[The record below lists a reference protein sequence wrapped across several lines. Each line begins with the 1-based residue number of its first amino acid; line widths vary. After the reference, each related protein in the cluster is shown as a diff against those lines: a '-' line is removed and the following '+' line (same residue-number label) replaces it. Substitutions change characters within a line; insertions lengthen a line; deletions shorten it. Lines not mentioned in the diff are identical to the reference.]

1 LSDDSLF
8 REVDEEFRR
17 DQALRLWKQWGN
29 YVVAVALAVIIGV
42 AGYQGW
48 NYWQTYRA
56 ETAGTAYHQ
65 ALSHLEQDR
74 ADQAQ
79 TIFADLASDGHQG
92 YASLARLQL
101 AGLLAEQGKV
111 EDAVAAYDAVAGDG
125 SAAREFRDLARVRA
139 GYLLAET
146 ASPEDLQERLAVLDG
161 ADSPWRNAV
170 REIVASAHYRTG
182 DLMEADRLMNEIL
195 ADPEAPQS
203 MRQRAQMMV
212 QLLEPELAD
221 KAAAVN

>member
-56 ETAGTAYHQ
+56 DTAGTAYHQ
-65 ALSHLEQDR
+65 AMSHHEQDR
-74 ADQAQ
+74 TDQAQ

-101 AGLLAEQGKV
+101 AGILAEGGEV
-111 EDAVAAYDAVAGDG
+111 EDAVAAYDAVADDG

-139 GYLLAET
+139 GYLLAES
-146 ASPEDLQERLAVLDG
+146 ASPDDLQERLATLER

-182 DLMEADRLMNEIL
+182 NLMEADRLMNEIL

>member
-1 LSDDSLF
+1 MSDDSLF

-29 YVVAVALAVIIGV
+29 YVVAVALAVILGV
-42 AGYQGW
+42 AGFKGW
-48 NYWQTYRA
+48 EYWQTYQA
-56 ETAGTAYHQ
+56 ETAGTAFHQ

-74 ADQAQ
+74 TDEAQ
-79 TIFADLASDGHQG
+79 TIFADLASNGPPG

-101 AGLLAEQGKV
+101 AGILAGQGETAQAV
-111 EDAVAAYDAVAGDG
+111 EAYDAVANDG

-146 ASPEDLQERLAVLDG
+146 ASPEDLQERLAVLER

-182 DLMEADRLMNEIL
+182 NLMEADRLMNEIL
-195 ADPEAPQS
+195 ADPEAPPS

-212 QLLEPELAD
+212 QLLEPELAGQ
-221 KAAAVN
+221 AAAVN

>member
-17 DQALRLWKQWGN
+17 DQAVRLWKQYGN
-29 YVVAVALAVIIGV
+29 YVVAVALAVILGV
-42 AGYQGW
+42 SAFKGW
-48 NYWQTYRA
+48 EYWQTYRA
-56 ETAGTAYHQ
+56 ETAGTAYYQ

-74 ADQAQ
+74 TDQAQ
-79 TIFADLASDGHQG
+79 TIFADLASDGHRG

-101 AGLLAEQGKV
+101 AGILAGQGQTAQAV
-111 EDAVAAYDAVAGDG
+111 EAYDAVAEDG
-125 SAAREFRDLARVRA
+125 SAAREFRDLARIRA

-146 ASPEDLQERLAVLDG
+146 ASPQDLQERLAVLERP
-161 ADSPWRNAV
+161 DSPWRNAV

-182 DLMEADRLMNEIL
+182 NLMEADRLMNEIL

-212 QLLEPELAD
+212 QLLEPDLAER
-221 KAAAVN
+221 AAAVN

>member
-17 DQALRLWKQWGN
+17 DQALGLWKQWGN
-29 YVVAVALAVIIGV
+29 YVVAVALAVILGV
-42 AGYQGW
+42 SAFKGW
-48 NYWQTYRA
+48 EYWQTHRA
-56 ETAGTAYHQ
+56 ETAGTGYHQ
-65 ALSHLEQDR
+65 ALSHLEQNR
-74 ADQAQ
+74 TDQAQ
-79 TIFADLASDGHQG
+79 TIFANLASDGHQG
-92 YASLARLQL
+92 YASLARLHL
-101 AGLLAEQGKV
+101 AGILAEQGEV
-111 EDAVAAYDAVAGDG
+111 EEAVAAYDAVANDG

-146 ASPEDLQERLAVLDG
+146 ASAEDLQARLSVIDG
-161 ADSPWRNAV
+161 PDSPWRNAV

-182 DLMEADRLMNEIL
+182 NLMEADRLMNEIL

-221 KAAAVN
+221 RAAAVN

>member
-1 LSDDSLF
+1 MSDDSLF

-17 DQALRLWKQWGN
+17 DQALRLWKQYGN
-29 YVVAVALAVIIGV
+29 YVVAVALAIVVAV
-42 AGYQGW
+42 AGYQAW
-48 NYWQTYRA
+48 RYWQTHRA

-65 ALSHLEQDR
+65 ALNHLEQDR
-74 ADQAQ
+74 VEQAQ
-79 TIFADLASDGHQG
+79 TIFADLASDGHEG

-101 AGLLAEQGKV
+101 AGILAEQGETAEAV
-111 EDAVAAYDAVAGDG
+111 EAYDAVAEDG

-146 ASPEDLQERLAVLDG
+146 ANPEELQERLGALDG
-161 ADSPWRNAV
+161 PDGPWRNAV
-170 REIVASAHYRTG
+170 REILGAAHYRTG
-182 DLMEADRLMNEIL
+182 NLSEADRLMNEIL

-221 KAAAVN
+221 RAAAVN

>member
-1 LSDDSLF
+1 MSDDSLF

-17 DQALRLWKQWGN
+17 DQALRAWKQYGN

-48 NYWQTYRA
+48 NYWQTFRA

-74 ADQAQ
+74 TDQAR
-79 TIFADLASDGHQG
+79 TIFADLASNGHQG

-101 AGLLAEQGKV
+101 AGIMAEQGEV
-111 EDAVAAYDAVAGDG
+111 EEAVAAYDAVAEDG

-146 ASPEDLQERLAVLDG
+146 ASPDDLQERLTVLEG

-182 DLMEADRLMNEIL
+182 NLMEADRLMNEIL

-212 QLLEPELAD
+212 ELLEPQLAD